1 MTWQWTVLP
10 PVVRQ
15 DKVDG
20 SFVHF
25 EPIVEIFLAFDP
37 AVPSRFLVFVPLPHW
52 LCEFTEMAIYSSETG
67 RWTTVQ
73 TEWGYKTI
81 LVGNSECV
89 FLNGTMHL
97 TTHYGMVVTV
107 DSEGKVWREI
117 EMPDNKAVS
126 IGQSQGRLYA
136 WRIDNDHVDDD
147 DAQLYVWVLED
158 YVSRKWTLK
167 YTVAVSGLFG
177 RQRGED
183 DMSYTVFAMHPD
195 CNCIFLTDEEEM
207 AVSYDLDNHK
217 VTVSCTFEE
226 FQDVFPYIPC
236 FEEWSSDGH

>member
-1 MTWQWTVLP
+1 M
-10 PVVRQ
+10 
-15 DKVDG
+15 
-20 SFVHF
+20 
-25 EPIVEIFLAFDP
+25 
-37 AVPSRFLVFVPLPHW
+37 
-52 LCEFTEMAIYSSETG
+52 
-67 RWTTVQ
+67 VQ

-97 TTHYGMVVTV
+97 ATHYGLVVTV

-117 EMPDNKAVS
+117 EMPDDKVVS

-136 WRIDNDHVDDD
+136 WQIDNDDG
-147 DAQLYVWVLED
+147 AQLYVWVLED
-158 YVSRKWTLK
+158 YVSGKWTLK
-167 YTVAVSGLFG
+167 YTVAVSELFG

-207 AVSYDLDNHK
+207 AVSYDLDNHE
-217 VTVSCTFEE
+217 VNVSCTFEE
-226 FQDVFPYIPC
+226 FQDVLPYIPC
-236 FEEWSSDGH
+236 FEGWSSDGH